1 MEHIVVRI
9 SSKRCHMPLDIMSID
24 MKVILTYVVLV
35 LLTYY
40 SLSLSLNTLLLG
52 LETLIHSLVVQV
64 SNELASSF
72 SSMEDSSSPGQ
83 GGNSFHGSSQN
94 KPA

>member
-35 LLTYY
+35 LLTYTFVLNRVNVVKHHHLFLFVVDLRS
-40 SLSLSLNTLLLG
+40 SLQLYRPN
-52 LETLIHSLVVQV
+52 H
-64 SNELASSF
+64 ACF
-72 SSMEDSSSPGQ
+72 SVIPKTAVKG
-83 GGNSFHGSSQN
+83 
-94 KPA
+94 P